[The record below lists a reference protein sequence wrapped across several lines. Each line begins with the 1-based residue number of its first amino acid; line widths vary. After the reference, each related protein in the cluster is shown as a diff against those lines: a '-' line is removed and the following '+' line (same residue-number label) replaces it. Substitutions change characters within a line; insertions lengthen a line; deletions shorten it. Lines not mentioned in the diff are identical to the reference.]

1 MNMIIKI
8 LYYFL
13 MSFSIM
19 TSIIFCW
26 HKLLNKK
33 INFEDKKLYIT
44 LAYLM
49 IISLINYFTTNQFLR
64 IIVITSFLVIFFS
77 YLFSEDLKTSIIT
90 PVYTQLLYMIS
101 EVIFAMAIVT
111 LFKLDSQQIVE
122 TQFGSLLS
130 NLVISMI
137 SIILVH
143 FTAVKKLH
151 DFLKNITIKI
161 SRHQFFILCFIIVI
175 IADILSV
182 SAYIQVEFRYLLI
195 FNTLMA
201 LFCFLIVVYTFKTK
215 DNYIKV
221 NEKYNTTL
229 NSLKEYEEMMDKYR
243 VSNHENKNQLLTIR
257 NMLPKTEKKTI
268 DYIDTIVEN
277 KLKDNDRVMHEVSR
291 IPAGG
296 LRGLIYSKLTYMKE
310 YNIDYGLNISK
321 ELRTVDLIDKIDEN
335 TLLDVCKIVGVYL
348 DNAIQEVE
356 LCKEKYISIEMY
368 LDIDEIIISVS
379 NNYESEFDIEKLED
393 KGYTTKTNGHGYGL
407 VLVKELVNKNNK
419 LSNERNISKDM
430 FTQILKIKM

>member
-1 MNMIIKI
+1 
-8 LYYFL
+8 
-13 MSFSIM
+13 
-19 TSIIFCW
+19 
-26 HKLLNKK
+26 
-33 INFEDKKLYIT
+33 
-44 LAYLM
+44 
-49 IISLINYFTTNQFLR
+49 
-64 IIVITSFLVIFFS
+64 
-77 YLFSEDLKTSIIT
+77 
-90 PVYTQLLYMIS
+90 
-101 EVIFAMAIVT
+101 
-111 LFKLDSQQIVE
+111 
-122 TQFGSLLS
+122 
-130 NLVISMI
+130 
-137 SIILVH
+137 
-143 FTAVKKLH
+143 
-151 DFLKNITIKI
+151 
-161 SRHQFFILCFIIVI
+161 
-175 IADILSV
+175 
-182 SAYIQVEFRYLLI
+182 
-195 FNTLMA
+195 
-201 LFCFLIVVYTFKTK
+201 
-215 DNYIKV
+215 
-221 NEKYNTTL
+221 
-229 NSLKEYEEMMDKYR
+229 MMDKYR

-368 LDIDEIIISVS
+368 LDIDEIIISIS